1 MKNKVLIEWD
11 ASKILGFIVVYTS
24 YHRPVMGNL
33 YWLTVKNNELMIDEK
48 WWLMLFL
55 CVLDRLRPLDLQV
68 LKKLHDIVNVIPV
81 IAKADSLT
89 VEVSNAAVIMCLLI
103 SRIYLSTC
111 NVQERLSF
119 RKQIQQ
125 DLLQHRIGI
134 YPMAKYEH
142 GDDTLMNQTYR
153 VRCMFII

>member
-1 MKNKVLIEWD
+1 
-11 ASKILGFIVVYTS
+11 
-24 YHRPVMGNL
+24 
-33 YWLTVKNNELMIDEK
+33 
-48 WWLMLFL
+48 MLFL